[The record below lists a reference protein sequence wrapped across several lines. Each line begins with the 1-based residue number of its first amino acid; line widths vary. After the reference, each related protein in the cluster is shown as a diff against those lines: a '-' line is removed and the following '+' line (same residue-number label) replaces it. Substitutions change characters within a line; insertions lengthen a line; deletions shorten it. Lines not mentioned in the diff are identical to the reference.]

1 MRNCREKAQKP
12 QKETNSFAPYSPA
25 HGNSYGLAGLD
36 AASRFYVLWRYT
48 YGGAE
53 LDAGEAII
61 FANGTHVE
69 LDGQHGL
76 TGANDALVQKKKSK
90 YRLCDYAERGDNDKL
105 GLATETGQAAPLI
118 DMLHRTL
125 WLIEKRPAELGAF
138 LSEAQPNRE
147 QMRLVA
153 QALAGPA
160 LRGGE
165 LSDISPIAE
174 LSALGKLMANWQ
186 SLVGDA
192 VQTTGEKEERRKGQ
206 KQLL

>member
-1 MRNCREKAQKP
+1 MCL
-12 QKETNSFAPYSPA
+12 
-25 HGNSYGLAGLD
+25 LAAIPTAWRAWTPHRD
-36 AASRFYVLWRYT
+36 VYVLWRYT

-76 TGANDALVQKKKSK
+76 TGGNDALVEKKKSK
-90 YRLCDYAERGDNDKL
+90 YRLRDYAERGENDKL
-105 GLATETGQAAPLI
+105 GLATETGQVAPLI

-125 WLIEKRPAELGAF
+125 WLMEKRPAELGAF

-160 LRGGE
+160 LKGGE
-165 LSDISPIAE
+165 MGDVSPTAE

-186 SLVGDA
+186 SLIEDTVL
-192 VQTTGEKEERRKGQ
+192 TTGEKEEKKIGQ
-206 KQLL
+206 KQLI